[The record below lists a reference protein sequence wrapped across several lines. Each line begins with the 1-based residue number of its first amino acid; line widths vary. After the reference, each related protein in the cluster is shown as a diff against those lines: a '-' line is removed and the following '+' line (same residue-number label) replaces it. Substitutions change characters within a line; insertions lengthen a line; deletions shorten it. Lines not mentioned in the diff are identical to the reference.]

1 MTFTGTLGG
10 SAMSTS
16 EGNQRLDVID
26 VWVQHPTRDFASE
39 PFLEPLRRWTR
50 QDFGVVPIEDTVRV
64 MRAAGVGRALLS
76 PWYGPQ
82 GPLISNDDVLQATT
96 LYPDLFVGLASAD
109 LRNPVEAVR
118 TVRHY
123 VTQHHFKGV
132 RFIQWLWEWPCTH
145 PLYYP
150 VLAAC
155 VELNVPV
162 CLQVGLTG
170 PLRSS
175 ETGRPL
181 HIERIALD
189 FPELRIVC
197 GHVGYPWHNEMIAF
211 ATKFPN
217 VYIDTSAYKPG
228 RYPAELV
235 AYMKSHGRH
244 KVLFGSNHPMI
255 SPADCLKE
263 LHLLGLDEETRALF
277 LCKNAQAVF
286 AL

>member
-1 MTFTGTLGG
+1 MNL
-10 SAMSTS
+10 S

-26 VWVQHPTRDFASE
+26 VWAQHPTKSFANE

-50 QDFGVVPIEDTVRV
+50 QAFDAVSLEEMAQV
-64 MRAAGVGRALLS
+64 MQAAGVRRALLS

-82 GPLISNDDVLQATT
+82 GPLISNEDVLQATT
-96 LYPDLFVGLASAD
+96 RYPDLFVGLASAD

-123 VTQHHFKGV
+123 VTQHRFKGV
-132 RFIQWLWEWPCTH
+132 RFIQWLWDWPCTH

-170 PLRSS
+170 PLCSS
-175 ETGRPL
+175 ETGRPG

-189 FPELRIVC
+189 FPELKIVC
-197 GHVGYPWHNEMIAF
+197 GHIGYPWHNEMIAF

-217 VYIDTSAYKPG
+217 VFIDTSAYKPR

-235 AYMKSHGRH
+235 AYMQSYGRH
-244 KVLFGSNHPMI
+244 KVMFGSNYPMI
-255 SPADCLKE
+255 SPEACLKE
-263 LHLLGLDEETRALF
+263 LDVLGLDGETQALF
-277 LCKNAQAVF
+277 LSKNAQAVF